1 MHICGALSIQHDADG
16 GKMKVQHIA
25 AFSRDQ
31 RGGNPAGVVIC
42 EALPEPTVMQKIAA
56 DVGYSESVFAAPVG
70 DAWRVR
76 YFAPEVEV
84 DFCGHATIALGA
96 AMARHQGPGFYTFDI
111 NRARITVEG
120 HLSDTDWGAS
130 FQSPP
135 TRSAPLAG
143 AVLDQALD
151 LFRLEPADLDRR
163 IPPAVA
169 HGGGDHLVLALKDR
183 ATLRQMHYNLET
195 GQALAEREGFVT
207 FNLVYA
213 ETAQLFHARNPFPL
227 GGVYE
232 DPATGAAAAALAG
245 YLRDIGWPH
254 EGSIT
259 IRQGEDMGVPSR
271 LVAEITPERGASIRI
286 SGSVRLISEP
296 QTLNV

>member
-1 MHICGALSIQHDADG
+1 
-16 GKMKVQHIA
+16 
-25 AFSRDQ
+25 
-31 RGGNPAGVVIC
+31 
-42 EALPEPTVMQKIAA
+42 MQKVAA

-96 AMARHQGPGFYTFDI
+96 ALANHKGPGMFTLDI

-120 HLSDTDWGAS
+120 HLSETDWGAS

-135 TRSAPLAG
+135 TRSGPGAPAILEE
-143 AVLDQALD
+143 ALD
-151 LFRLEPADLDRR
+151 LFGLTPADLDPR

-169 HGGGDHLVLALKDR
+169 HGGGDHLILALKDR
-183 ATLRQMHYNLET
+183 KTLRAMRYDFET
-195 GQALAEREGFVT
+195 GRALAEREEFIT

-213 ETAQLFHARNPFPL
+213 ENPQLFHARNPFPL
-227 GGVYE
+227 GGVTE

-245 YLRDIGWPH
+245 YLRDLGWPH
-254 EGSIT
+254 GGTIT
-259 IRQGEDMGVPSR
+259 IHQGEDMGVPSR
-271 LVAEITPERGASIRI
+271 LVAEITSERGASVRV
-286 SGSVRLISEP
+286 SGSARTIREAQVLEA
-296 QTLNV
+296 

>member
-1 MHICGALSIQHDADG
+1 MI
-16 GKMKVQHIA
+16 VQHIA
-25 AFSRDQ
+25 AFSSGQ
-31 RGGNPAGVVIC
+31 IGGNPAGVVIC
-42 EALPEPTVMQKIAA
+42 DELPEPAVMQRVAA
-56 DVGYSESVFAAPVG
+56 DVGYSESVFAAPVE

-96 AMARHQGPGFYTFDI
+96 ALARHDGPGLFTLDI

-120 HLSDTDWGAS
+120 HLSDADWGAS

-135 TRSAPLAG
+135 TRSGPVTP
-143 AVLDQALD
+143 AVLEETLN
-151 LFRLEPADLDRR
+151 LFGMSSADLDSR

-183 ATLRQMHYNLET
+183 EVLRDMRYDFKK
-195 GQALAEREGFVT
+195 GQALAERERFVT

-227 GGVYE
+227 GGVTE

-245 YLRDIGWPH
+245 YLRDLDWPH
-254 EGSIT
+254 GGAIT
-259 IRQGEDMGVPSR
+259 IHQGEDIGVPSW
-271 LVAEITPERGASIRI
+271 LHAEITPERGASIGV
-286 SGSVRLISEP
+286 SGSARTIREP
-296 QTLNV
+296 QVLEI